1 MAPQP
6 GSIGIGCVFAPLAD
20 GGSKAAPCGIGGLR
34 PLGQG
39 LDEVFELNL
48 EGRAGKVLR
57 RKLKRGHREVDA
69 LVVATPGAGQNFAHL
84 TRVAAGDIDKREGRR
99 NSTERVVVTG
109 SSMRLI
115 LGYPLS
121 SA

>member
-1 MAPQP
+1 M
-6 GSIGIGCVFAPLAD
+6 VD
-20 GGSKAAPCGIGGLR
+20 RKAAPCGIGG
-34 PLGQG
+34 PWPHGQG
-39 LDEVFELNL
+39 LDKVFELNL

-57 RKLKRGHREVDA
+57 RKLKRGRREVDA
-69 LVVATPGAGQNFAHL
+69 LVATPVAGQNFAHL